1 MDKLVAYFS
10 ATGTTRGVAEKLSK
24 ALNADIFE
32 IEPAK
37 LYTKKDLNYLNPF
50 SRTTKEM
57 MKKINPEVKNKIDN
71 LEQYKTIY
79 IGFPV
84 WWYQNPTIINTFL
97 DENDLS
103 NKELYIFVTSGSSSH
118 AGSLKK
124 LKEKY
129 PSLNF
134 INGKRLDGS
143 ETEEDLV
150 NFFGK

>member
-1 MDKLVAYFS
+1 MDKLVVYFS

-24 ALNADIFE
+24 ALNAELFE
-32 IEPAK
+32 IEPTK

-57 MKKINPEVKNKIDN
+57 MKKINPEVKNKVDN
-71 LEQYKTIY
+71 LDQYKTIY

-84 WWYQNPTIINTFL
+84 WWYQHPTIINTFL

-103 NKELYIFVTSGSSSH
+103 GKELYIFVTSGSSSH

-124 LKEKY
+124 LEEKY
-129 PSLNF
+129 PNLNF

-150 NFFGK
+150 NFFCK

>member
-24 ALNADIFE
+24 ALNADLFE

-57 MKKINPEVKNKIDN
+57 MKKINPEVKNKVDN
-71 LEQYKTIY
+71 LDQYKTIY

-103 NKELYIFVTSGSSSH
+103 GKDLYIFVTSGSSSH

>member
-24 ALNADIFE
+24 ALNADLFE
-32 IEPAK
+32 IEPTK

-57 MKKINPEVKNKIDN
+57 MKKINPEVKNKVDN
-71 LEQYKTIY
+71 LDKYKTIY

-84 WWYQNPTIINTFL
+84 WWYQHPTIINTFL

-129 PSLNF
+129 PNLNF
-134 INGKRLDGS
+134 INGKRLNGS
-143 ETEEDLV
+143 ESEEDLV
-150 NFFGK
+150 NFFK